1 MADQIID
8 RKTVGIPT
16 DVDVVRNEIEIMK
29 DDAEA
34 SETSARASA
43 HAAQQSEE
51 KAYNWASIA
60 QTLVESQT
68 GIHFADTEPPILA
81 RTNGMAWLVADMTNK
96 VVTDLKRWDATQ
108 AGDAPFP
115 DDDTWPG
122 DALYPSPMGAWDVF
136 TIDSSVISS

>member
-8 RKTVGIPT
+8 RKTVGIPA
-16 DVDVVRNEIEIMK
+16 DVDVVRNDVEVFKNE
-29 DDAEA
+29 AEA
-34 SETSARASA
+34 SKTAAQYSAV
-43 HAAQQSEE
+43 AAQQSEE

-68 GIHFADTEPPILA
+68 GIHFADTEPPILV
-81 RTNGMAWLVADMTNK
+81 RTNGMAWFVADMTNK
-96 VVTDLKRWDATQ
+96 VVTSLKRWDSTK

-122 DALYPSPMGAWDVF
+122 DSLYPSPMGAWDAF

>member
-16 DVDVVRNEIEIMK
+16 DVDVVRNEVEVMK
-29 DDAEA
+29 NDAAA
-34 SETSARASA
+34 SKTAAQASAR
-43 HAAQQSEE
+43 AAQQSEE

-60 QTLVESQT
+60 ETIVESQT
-68 GIHFADTEPPILA
+68 GIHFADTEPPIIA
-81 RTNGMAWLVADMTNK
+81 RTNGMAWFVADMTNK
-96 VVTDLKRWDATQ
+96 VVTSLKRWDATQ

-122 DALYPSPMGAWDVF
+122 SALYPSPMGAWDAF

>member
-8 RKTVGIPT
+8 KKTVGIPADIT
-16 DVDVVRNEIEIMK
+16 VVRNEVEVMK
-29 DDAEA
+29 NAAADSA
-34 SETSARASA
+34 TSSQASA
-43 HAAQQSEE
+43 VAAQQSEA

-60 QTLVESQT
+60 ETIVESQT

-81 RTNGMAWLVADMTNK
+81 RTNGMAWFVADMTNK
-96 VVTDLKRWDATQ
+96 VVTTLKRWDATQ

-115 DDDTWPG
+115 ADDLFPG
-122 DALYPSPMGAWDVF
+122 DDVFPSPAGAWDVF

>member
-16 DVDVVRNEIEIMK
+16 DVDVVRNEIEGFK
-29 DDAEA
+29 DEAE
-34 SETSARASA
+34 SSKTSAQASA
-43 HAAQQSEE
+43 VAAQQSEE

-68 GIHFADTEPPILA
+68 GIHFADTEPPIIA
-81 RTNGMAWLVADMTNK
+81 RTNGMAWLVADMANK
-96 VVTDLKRWDATQ
+96 VVTNLKRWDATQ

-115 DDDTWPG
+115 SSSTWPG
-122 DALYPSPMGAWDVF
+122 SSLYPSPMGAWDTF
-136 TIDSSVISS
+136 TIDSAVIS

>member
-16 DVDVVRNEIEIMK
+16 DVDVVRNEVDVMK
-29 DDAEA
+29 NDAAASKTAAQA
-34 SETSARASA
+34 SER
-43 HAAQQSEE
+43 AAQQSEE

-60 QTLVESQT
+60 ETLVESQT
-68 GIHFADTEPPILA
+68 GIHFSPDEPPIIS
-81 RTNGMAWLVADMTNK
+81 RTNGMAWFVADMTNK
-96 VVTDLKRWDATQ
+96 VVTSLKRWDATQ

-122 DALYPSPMGAWDVF
+122 SALYPSPMGAWDAF